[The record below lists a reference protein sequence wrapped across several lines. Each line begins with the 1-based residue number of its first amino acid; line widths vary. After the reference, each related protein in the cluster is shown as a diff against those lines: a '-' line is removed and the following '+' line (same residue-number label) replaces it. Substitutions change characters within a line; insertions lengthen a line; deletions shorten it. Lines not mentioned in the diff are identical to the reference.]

1 LPAEATVFSRGATLP
16 FFGRAALRRAEGIV
30 FMVNGRGRVSPTI
43 GLQPQNEMGKPGD
56 GVFIRR
62 LTWLCTRV
70 TLDSL

>member
-1 LPAEATVFSRGATLP
+1 MTSPAGPNATVFRAGRRCAT
-16 FFGRAALRRAEGIV
+16 AAGIV